1 MNWKIKLWKLTQ
13 REDCKDLLFLNPAPE
28 LFFTQKKK
36 KKILNPISC
45 QYRAKMLT
53 PYFITVN
60 VKQDYCADLFL
71 KSKYTLQT
79 RLGRR

>member
-1 MNWKIKLWKLTQ
+1 
-13 REDCKDLLFLNPAPE
+13 
-28 LFFTQKKK
+28 
-36 KKILNPISC
+36 
-45 QYRAKMLT
+45 MLT

-79 RLGRR
+79 RWEGGRSLSDKSADKKQDRENIFFSVTSGDEQNFKVCCPQ